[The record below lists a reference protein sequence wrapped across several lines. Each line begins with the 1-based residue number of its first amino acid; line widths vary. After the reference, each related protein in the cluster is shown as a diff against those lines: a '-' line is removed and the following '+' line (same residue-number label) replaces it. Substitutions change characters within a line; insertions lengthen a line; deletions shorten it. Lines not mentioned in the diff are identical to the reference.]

1 MNTVIIAA
9 ASVTKDKFHPV
20 WAEFP
25 ISDKT
30 LLKCVGSHKAT
41 NEVLASACVLL
52 GLNPDECVCGMYY
65 RLPERENR
73 PFEVF
78 LMDLRR
84 RYINTREE
92 LERKH
97 EAVLRQKRENL
108 FAVVM
113 SL

>member
-30 LLKCVGSHKAT
+30 LLKCIGSHKAT
-41 NEVLASACVLL
+41 NEILAGACVML
-52 GLNPDECVCGMYY
+52 GLNPEECVSGMYY

-84 RYINTREE
+84 RYINTKEEAEKQRE
-92 LERKH
+92 
-97 EAVLRQKRENL
+97 AAIRQKRENL
-108 FAVVM
+108 FALVM
-113 SL
+113 TL